1 MALIDSASF
10 CASQIYSFSM
20 GSVHLELSWE
30 YGILIIKRL
39 KFLVVDV
46 IVLLMFDVGMLV

>member
-1 MALIDSASF
+1 MCGFVL
-10 CASQIYSFSM
+10 